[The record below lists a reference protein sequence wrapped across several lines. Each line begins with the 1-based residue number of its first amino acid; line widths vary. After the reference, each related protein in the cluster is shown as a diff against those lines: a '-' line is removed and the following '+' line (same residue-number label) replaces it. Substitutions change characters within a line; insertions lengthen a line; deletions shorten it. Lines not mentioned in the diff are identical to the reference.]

1 MQIAVELPNDFMA
14 LREKQTV
21 EQEMRLSYA
30 LQLFKDSR
38 ITLSKAAQLAGLN
51 HYDFMGACKK
61 EAIPVINISKQE
73 LLEELE
79 NI

>member
-14 LREKQTV
+14 LRKKQTV

-30 LQLFKDSR
+30 LQLFKSAK

-51 HYDFMGACKK
+51 HYEFIDACNN
-61 EAIPVINISKQE
+61 ERIPVIDISKE
-73 LLEELE
+73 DLLEELD
-79 NI
+79 NL

>member
-1 MQIAVELPNDFMA
+1 MQIAIELPNDFMA
-14 LREKQTV
+14 LREKQVV

-30 LQLFKDSR
+30 LQLYKKSKV
-38 ITLSKAAQLAGLN
+38 TLSKATQLAGLN
-51 HYDFMGACKK
+51 HYDFIDACKK
-61 EAIPVINISKQE
+61 EAIPVISISKQE

>member
-21 EQEMRLSYA
+21 GQEMRLSYA
-30 LQLFKDSR
+30 LQLFKNSKV
-38 ITLSKAAQLAGLN
+38 TLSKAAQLAGIN
-51 HYDFMGACKK
+51 HYEFIDACKK
-61 EAIPVINISKQE
+61 EKVPVINMSREE

>member
-1 MQIAVELPNDFMA
+1 MQIAIELPNDFMA

-30 LQLFKDSR
+30 LQLFKSAKV
-38 ITLSKAAQLAGLN
+38 TLSKAAQLAGLN
-51 HYDFMGACKK
+51 HYDFMAACKK
-61 EAIPVINISKQE
+61 ERIPVIDISKEE
-73 LLEELE
+73 LLEELD

>member
-14 LREKQTV
+14 LREKQAV

-30 LQLFKDSR
+30 LQLFKNSK
-38 ITLSKAAQLAGLN
+38 ITLSKATQLAGLN
-51 HYDFMGACKK
+51 HYEFMDACKK
-61 EAIPVINISKQE
+61 EAIPIININKQE

-79 NI
+79 II